1 MTAGVNSN
9 RTRRCVVQFSPF
21 SYSFSHCFA
30 GVFISLRCFSK
41 LAWSIVLN
49 VPSKANE
56 YEDNSWLQSSVG
68 LASVPIFLC
77 ESSQNINLVSG
88 CFCTLLRSC
97 SFLKSHLVLR
107 TILNIRKRC
116 VEADIL
122 MPYHLYLVFLNSVN
136 SFFSLPVLTRDH
148 MMCCIRWNKTFIRTV
163 IGEKASTKPLL
174 LSVFIV
180 SSSDIWTWSLER
192 IYKVAVRIIYQL
204 QKAFVWEIQVSIFKA
219 SL

>member
-9 RTRRCVVQFSPF
+9 RTRRCVAQFSPF
-21 SYSFSHCFA
+21 SYSFSYCFA

-49 VPSKANE
+49 VPSRANE
-56 YEDNSWLQSSVG
+56 IRGQLLITKQCRFG
-68 LASVPIFLC
+68 LSPHFFC

-97 SFLKSHLVLR
+97 SFLKSHLVLC

-148 MMCCIRWNKTFIRTV
+148 MMCCIQ
-163 IGEKASTKPLL
+163 
-174 LSVFIV
+174 
-180 SSSDIWTWSLER
+180 LE
-192 IYKVAVRIIYQL
+192 
-204 QKAFVWEIQVSIFKA
+204 
-219 SL
+219 